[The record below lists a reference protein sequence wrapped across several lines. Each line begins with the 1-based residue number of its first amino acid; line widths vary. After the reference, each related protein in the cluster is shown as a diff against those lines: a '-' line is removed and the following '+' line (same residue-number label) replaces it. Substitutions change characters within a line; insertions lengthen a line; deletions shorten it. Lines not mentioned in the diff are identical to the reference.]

1 MPRKSLERDPIEN
14 ILPDAA
20 VWDRAL
26 AQLAYEHV
34 KNSIIRGARTA
45 AAQYDIALSFD
56 VLNPEVLRW
65 LEQYS
70 GLMANRVND
79 TVRETLRMVLSDAI
93 ANGERGTALRDRI
106 MSVMNGE
113 ANAKRAEMIARTEI
127 ARAEHAGRQKQL
139 ADAGYTRKV
148 WRTNQDACEFCQ
160 ALEGMTVEIE
170 QDFFKRGDQIA
181 LERED
186 STEDSPALNVLK
198 LDYAD
203 TPHPPLHP
211 RCRCDVDYE
220 GE

>member
-1 MPRKSLERDPIEN
+1 MPRKILERDPIES

-26 AQLAYEHV
+26 AELAYEHV
-34 KNSIIRGARTA
+34 KNSITRGARTA

-148 WRTNQDACEFCQ
+148 WRTNQDACEFCM